1 MNTLLAGRDTTAA
14 TLTWL
19 FYELSFHP
27 EFYRLLREEVLRVL
41 GKEGRPSY
49 EDLKNMKFLQYCIN
63 ESKFCLLSSFFF
75 FYVLRI
81 VPVIIIIFC
90 CCYHDHPSITALHCQ

>member
-1 MNTLLAGRDTTAA
+1 VNTLLAGRDTTAA

-27 EFYRLLREEVLRVL
+27 EFYRLLRDEVMRVL
-41 GKEGRPSY
+41 GREGKPTY

-63 ESKFCLLSSFFF
+63 ESKFCLLLIFFF
-75 FYVLRI
+75 FWL
-81 VPVIIIIFC
+81 
-90 CCYHDHPSITALHCQ
+90 S

>member
-27 EFYRLLREEVLRVL
+27 EFYGLLREEVLRVL

-75 FYVLRI
+75 FRVG
-81 VPVIIIIFC
+81 C
-90 CCYHDHPSITALHCQ
+90 